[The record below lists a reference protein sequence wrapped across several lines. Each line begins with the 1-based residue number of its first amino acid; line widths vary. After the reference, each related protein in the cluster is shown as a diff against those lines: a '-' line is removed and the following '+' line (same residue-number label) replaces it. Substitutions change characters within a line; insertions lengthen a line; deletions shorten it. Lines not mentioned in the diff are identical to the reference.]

1 MTKLKTYPTSESDF
15 HGEIN
20 IDIPYLNTAANK
32 ARLVTT
38 PTAIDALTKAVTL
51 LTQYNNEY
59 LQSFNK
65 NTVTDS
71 LKNSLKKDASQLE
84 SYLYQIL
91 DDIPASILTAADSS
105 TLKIEKKE
113 ATTRTPAKK
122 PKQIPFIMISGY
134 KHLLLTLFIGDTD
147 TPDKRAKPESV
158 DGIEIE
164 VAFYAPN
171 ATIPTG
177 VIPSNMFN
185 HWVTSG
191 RTKVVLEF
199 PAEYAK
205 NTIFIRA
212 RYVNTRK
219 ETGTWSSVV
228 STSIV

>member
-1 MTKLKTYPTSESDF
+1 MAKLKTYPTDESEF

-20 IDIPYLNTAANK
+20 IDIPYLNAAANK

-38 PTAIDALTKAVTL
+38 PTATDALTKAVAL
-51 LTQYNNEY
+51 LTQYNTEY
-59 LQSFNK
+59 QQSFNK
-65 NTVTDS
+65 NTVTDA
-71 LKNSLKKDASQLE
+71 LKNSLKKNASQLE
-84 SYLYQIL
+84 DYLYLIL
-91 DDIPASILTAADSS
+91 DDIPASVLTAADMK

-113 ATTRTPAKK
+113 ATTRSPAKK

-134 KHLLLTLFIGDTD
+134 KHLLLTLFVGDTD
-147 TPDKRAKPESV
+147 APDKRAKPEGI

-171 ATIPTG
+171 ETIPTG
-177 VIPSNMFN
+177 VIPNSKFN

-199 PAEYAK
+199 QSENAK

-219 ETGTWSSVV
+219 ETGSWSSVI